1 MRSAVAALLE
11 ARGLETGY
19 GEAQVLFGVSFTV
32 EKGSITAIL
41 GANGAGKTTTLK
53 TVIGLLPAWRGT
65 VVFKGDD
72 VTRQPAHKRVE
83 MGMALV
89 PEGRRLWPG
98 LTVEE
103 HLRLA
108 ASTRSARERLEESM
122 EMVFSLFPRLRERL
136 HQKAGTMSGGEQ
148 QMLAI
153 ARALMTAPELLMLD
167 EPSLGLA
174 PKLVIEVLEAVKR
187 LRDEYGLTVLLV
199 EQNVHM
205 ALRITDYGYVLEHG
219 RVVVEGPPEKLLE
232 SPELRRAYLGA

>member
-1 MRSAVAALLE
+1 MAALLE

-19 GEAQVLFGVSFTV
+19 GEAQVLFGVSFRV
-32 EKGSITAIL
+32 ERGSITAIL

-53 TVIGLLPAWRGT
+53 TVVGLLPAWRGS
-65 VVFKGDD
+65 VVFKGND
-72 VTRQPAHKRVE
+72 VTRLSAHKRVE

-108 ASTRSARERLEESM
+108 TATRRARERLEESM

-205 ALRITDYGYVLEHG
+205 ALRITDYGYILEHG
-219 RVVVEGPPEKLLE
+219 RVVVEGPPGELLE